1 MAFACP
7 QVALLNLPKAQSAAD
22 VRQAVAALESAE
34 RRNGVARPIGLLVN
48 IETARAL
55 RLAPEIAAAHPR
67 VAGLQLGLADLFES
81 MQADRR
87 DPANVHAAMFQMS
100 MACAESGKFAYDSAY
115 PDVADEAGFR
125 REAEQA
131 RKLGYVGKSCI
142 HPQQVA
148 LANET
153 FGAATLD
160 RGYGATHRRG
170 REGCRGGWPRRF
182 PARRPDD
189 RPAVRQARPGRA
201 GRRGRQQRS
210 PVRAILALAA
220 LTLSATAAAESI
232 SSVDVTSLPA
242 LNGASTPA
250 RVIAIDDRPVVLQPG
265 VVHVLDAGRQGWNEV
280 RRPDGLSDAPTG
292 IVTAGRQTFVL
303 EGAQVAQLKLNGDVL
318 TLHALPGM
326 PAALTSAVG
335 VFADDTL
342 YVAGL
347 DASGAPHLLQL
358 ALASEVGQWGPLA
371 AWPGGGAPTSIVFRL
386 GSLYLTVRSEG
397 DPRRSAVALVATEG
411 LAGSRRRARR
421 CRPGLGARD
430 RPGTHSLSAAR
441 RRPARRAWR
450 RSIRSRAPGPSCR
463 IARADRSTVSRQSAT
478 VS

>member
-1 MAFACP
+1 MRSKLFVPGSRPELFAKALAGAADSISFDVEDSVPEDSKAHARRQVADFLRSGAAGLNRKLIIVRINALGSAHFEGDLMAFACS

-55 RLAPEIAAAHPR
+55 RLAPEIAAAHAR

-160 RGYGATHRRG
+160 LAT
-170 REGCRGGWPRRF
+170 
-182 PARRPDD
+182 ARRI
-189 RPAVRQARPGRA
+189 V
-201 GRRGRQQRS
+201 
-210 PVRAILALAA
+210 AA
-220 LTLSATAAAESI
+220 AKDAAESGRGAFLLDGRMI
-232 SSVDVTSLPA
+232 DLP
-242 LNGASTPA
+242 
-250 RVIAIDDRPVVLQPG
+250 
-265 VVHVLDAGRQGWNEV
+265 
-280 RRPDGLSDAPTG
+280 
-292 IVTAGRQTFVL
+292 FV
-303 EGAQVAQLKLNGDVL
+303 KR
-318 TLHALPGM
+318 
-326 PAALTSAVG
+326 
-335 VFADDTL
+335 
-342 YVAGL
+342 
-347 DASGAPHLLQL
+347 
-358 ALASEVGQWGPLA
+358 ALAVLA
-371 AWPGGGAPTSIVFRL
+371 DADSSDRL
-386 GSLYLTVRSEG
+386 
-397 DPRRSAVALVATEG
+397 
-411 LAGSRRRARR
+411 
-421 CRPGLGARD
+421 
-430 RPGTHSLSAAR
+430 
-441 RRPARRAWR
+441 
-450 RSIRSRAPGPSCR
+450 
-463 IARADRSTVSRQSAT
+463 
-478 VS
+478 